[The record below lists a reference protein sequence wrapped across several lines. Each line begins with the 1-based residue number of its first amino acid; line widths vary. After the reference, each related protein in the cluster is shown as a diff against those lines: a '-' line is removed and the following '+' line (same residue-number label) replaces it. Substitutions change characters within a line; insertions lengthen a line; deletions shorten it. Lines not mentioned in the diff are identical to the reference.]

1 MFFCFFLGN
10 FDTWLPHLLE
20 RALRSLLVIN
30 LSASVGL
37 AIHLELQN
45 HRCPVRKKV
54 VRVSSQRGSSLDAR
68 ALGFGG
74 VRRTNL
80 GALSVFVI
88 LERYTKIDDIDAMH
102 LFWVHAQSKTPPCN
116 GQRLKGANAVR
127 VKTILEQIHG
137 VALLM
142 KEPTTSCLF
151 APEILSKRMQLF
163 ERTENVIHPLVAE
176 ELSQLTGATLGSK
189 APMTRRQG
197 LFGRPPTV
205 HLGRPRAVD
214 NRGG

>member
-1 MFFCFFLGN
+1 MN
-10 FDTWLPHLLE
+10 EKTNDRHASHKEQVHP
-20 RALRSLLVIN
+20 ALYKNRTPQYTQCSLLVIN

-88 LERYTKIDDIDAMH
+88 LERYTKINDIDAMH
-102 LFWVHAQSKTPPCN
+102 LVWVHAQLKTPPCN

-142 KEPTTSCLF
+142 KEPITSCLF
-151 APEILSKRMQLF
+151 APEILSKIMQLF
-163 ERTENVIHPLVAE
+163 ERTENVIHPRQ
-176 ELSQLTGATLGSK
+176 SQVL
-189 APMTRRQG
+189 
-197 LFGRPPTV
+197 
-205 HLGRPRAVD
+205 
-214 NRGG
+214 